1 MAVSK
6 QQKADILESLKTQF
20 KEAKSIAFTSNSG
33 LTVDEVTKLR
43 NALREQDAKFLIA
56 KKTLIKIAMKEVYGV
71 EIADELLEGQ
81 VAIVLSNGDA
91 VAGMWATNTQMKS
104 LKDKITWVSSYFEG
118 EVKDADQTKEIAGLP
133 SKETLLGRLVGSM
146 QSPVSAL
153 ARFLDA
159 AGKELEEKW
168 AETLGKLDV
177 AAPAKAEE
185 VKEEPKKEEAPKAE
199 EKPAEEAKTEEK
211 VEEKKEAP
219 AKEEKTEDKKDEE
232 VK

>member
-33 LTVDEVTKLR
+33 LTVEEVTKLR
-43 NALREQDAKFLIA
+43 NSLREQDAKFLIA
-56 KKTLIKIAMKEVYGV
+56 KKTLIKIAMKEVYDV

-91 VAGMWATNTQMKS
+91 VAGMGATNTAMKD

-146 QSPVSAL
+146 QSPISAL

-159 AGKELEEKW
+159 AAKEVEEKG
-168 AETLGKLDV
+168 AENLGGLDT
-177 AAPAKAEE
+177 PAKEEAPKDEE
-185 VKEEPKKEEAPKAE
+185 VKEETKAE
-199 EKPAEEAKTEEK
+199 
-211 VEEKKEAP
+211 EAP
-219 AKEEKTEDKKDEE
+219 AKEEEKTEEE
-232 VK
+232 AK